1 MKFKNALYKI
11 VVALLAVAAGSVLVT
26 SLLTTIYYDL
36 HEDVDFPHYAK
47 ENIPLLL
54 LLMAIVFMVFA
65 LFQYKDFFRKK
76 SSGLLVF
83 ALVFCAAY
91 CLTLI

>member
-1 MKFKNALYKI
+1 MKFKNALYMI

-83 ALVFCAAY
+83 ALVF
-91 CLTLI
+91 